1 MASKAVRRQRE
12 DGLLVI
18 RRIGHIGHIG
28 HIGRIGP
35 MRRVPDCGPG
45 RTALPVFDN

>member
-28 HIGRIGP
+28 RVGP

-45 RTALPVFDN
+45 RTALAVFDN